1 MELRLFQIQFQI
13 QIWAL
18 FFVSPKIIIIRLK
31 VRRGP
36 INRRKIK
43 KWNRRWAEWKT
54 RNSPSLIIYSFR
66 LV

>member
-43 KWNRRWAEWKT
+43 K
-54 RNSPSLIIYSFR
+54 
-66 LV
+66 